1 MTATDTRR
9 QLARSAQLV
18 VEALTARDVEYVL
31 FGAPGAKI
39 DAVFDFQAVMVCSWR
54 GVGTR
59 RPRRSWPLPS
69 VASPARAAC
78 YRLPL
83 DPATTSPTTGL
94 LTANAE

>member
-18 VEALTARDVEYVL
+18 VEALTARGVEYVV
-31 FGAPGAKI
+31 GAPGAKI
-39 DAVFDFQAVMVCSWR
+39 DVAFDFQADMVCSWR

-59 RPRRSWPLPS
+59 RPRRSRPLPS